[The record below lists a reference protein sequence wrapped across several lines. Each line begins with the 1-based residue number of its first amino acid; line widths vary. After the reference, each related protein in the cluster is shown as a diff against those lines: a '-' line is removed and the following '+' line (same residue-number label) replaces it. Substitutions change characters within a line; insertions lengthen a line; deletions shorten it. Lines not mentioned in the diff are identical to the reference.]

1 MEKNDRDRLRA
12 FENMLEEIRVQADA
26 QQKEMDR
33 LRAEGKEKTAT
44 YRQHFGN
51 RLLYRMMLEKYR
63 QYGLLE

>member
-44 YRQHFGN
+44 YRQYCGN

>member
-44 YRQHFGN
+44 YRQYFGK

>member
-26 QQKEMDR
+26 QQKEMNR

-44 YRQHFGN
+44 YRQYFGN

>member
-44 YRQHFGN
+44 YRQYFGPS
-51 RLLYRMMLEKYR
+51 
-63 QYGLLE
+63 G

>member
-44 YRQHFGN
+44 YRQYLGN

>member
-26 QQKEMDR
+26 QQKKMDR

-44 YRQHFGN
+44 YRQYFGN

>member
-1 MEKNDRDRLRA
+1 
-12 FENMLEEIRVQADA
+12 MLEEIRVQADA

-44 YRQHFGN
+44 YRQYFGN

>member
-44 YRQHFGN
+44 YRQYFGN

>member
-44 YRQHFGN
+44 YRQYFGN

-63 QYGLLE
+63 QYGLVE

>member
-12 FENMLEEIRVQADA
+12 FENMLEEIRVQEDA

-44 YRQHFGN
+44 YRQYFGN

>member
-44 YRQHFGN
+44 YRQYFGN
-51 RLLYRMMLEKYR
+51 RLLYQMMLEKYR

>member
-33 LRAEGKEKTAT
+33 LRAEGNEKTAT
-44 YRQHFGN
+44 YRQYLGN